1 MWPGAEAVELPAVT
15 DGASQTISVV
25 EWPESNV
32 HWCEPRDLPLAELY
46 LISDPSLANRR
57 HEHRHEHG
65 EPYVALVD
73 GRVLRLSLYRYNRS
87 LVHGWF
93 TRAGNEQAPI
103 PSE

>member
-1 MWPGAEAVELPAVT
+1 MERTA
-15 DGASQTISVV
+15 I
-25 EWPESNV
+25 
-32 HWCEPRDLPLAELY
+32 LPLAELY

-87 LVHGWF
+87 LVNGSF
-93 TRAGNEQAPI
+93 TRPGNQLAPI